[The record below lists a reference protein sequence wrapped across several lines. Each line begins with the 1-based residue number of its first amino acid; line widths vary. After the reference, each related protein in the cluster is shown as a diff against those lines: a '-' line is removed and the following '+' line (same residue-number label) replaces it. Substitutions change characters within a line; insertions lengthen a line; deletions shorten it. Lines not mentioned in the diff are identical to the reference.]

1 MRRKNEVSPEVI
13 VSGLEK
19 FGGGSIVHWRHS
31 RISLHLEGDFIRS
44 QLYSQGQNNFT
55 FGTGFII
62 H

>member
-1 MRRKNEVSPEVI
+1 M

-44 QLYSQGQNNFT
+44 QLDSQGQNNFT